1 MGESKAAPG
10 GTEMNIVI
18 AAVFSWIVMMLIL
31 LESSCI
37 RDDIKDLREEIQ
49 KQREERHVEDR

>member
-1 MGESKAAPG
+1 
-10 GTEMNIVI
+10 MNIVI